1 MWIIAGI
8 IVAVLLLTY
17 AGTRIFEG
25 KRKDRASAS
34 DEPATVPDADCCGA
48 HEVCDKETLL
58 SADDEIV
65 YYQDEDLD
73 HYQGRSAQS
82 YSSAEIEDF
91 REILYTMRDDE
102 VAGWLRSLQLRNINP
117 PIVIRDEALMI
128 VSEVRDIIRGGR
140 QTATAV

>member
-25 KRKDRASAS
+25 KRKDRASAPA
-34 DEPATVPDADCCGA
+34 EPATIPDADCCGA

-128 VSEVRDIIRGGR
+128 VTEVRDIIRGGR

>member
-8 IVAVLLLTY
+8 IVGVLLLTY

-25 KRKDRASAS
+25 RNKNRVS
-34 DEPATVPDADCCGA
+34 EPAEAVSAPDADCCGA

-58 SADDEIV
+58 SADDQVV

-91 REILYTMRDDE
+91 REVLYTMRDDE

-117 PIVIRDEALMI
+117 PIAIRDEALMI
-128 VSEVRDIIRGGR
+128 VTEVRDIIRGGR
-140 QTATAV
+140 QAAPAL